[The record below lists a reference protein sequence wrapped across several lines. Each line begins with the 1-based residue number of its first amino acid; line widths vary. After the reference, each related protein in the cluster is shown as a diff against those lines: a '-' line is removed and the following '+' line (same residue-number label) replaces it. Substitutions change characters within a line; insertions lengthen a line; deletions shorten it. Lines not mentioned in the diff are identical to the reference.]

1 MIDFVNVKKAY
12 PNGTMALKGVNLH
25 IDEGEFVFIVGHS
38 GAGKTTL
45 MKLLLR
51 EEKISSGKLIVGDYD
66 LANMSNFR
74 VPYYRRELGV
84 VFQDFRLF
92 PKKTVYENVAFA
104 MEVVGTPKKKIKR
117 RVPAI
122 LNTVNLSGK
131 QDSFPNEISGG
142 EQQRVALA
150 RALANNPKVI
160 IADEPTG
167 NIDPKMSLEIM
178 SLLVKINKLGKTVIV
193 VTHEKNLVDYYKQR
207 VVSLKDGY
215 IVEDRVGGMFTEA
228 SEGDENEEESAVKIP
243 EKVIVNSLGE
253 PISSNQNTAEM
264 PRKNPA
270 QREQMAQNRR
280 PLNRRPANGQQG
292 AQQPR
297 QQKRP
302 SNNLGGDKE

>member
-25 IDEGEFVFIVGHS
+25 IDDGEFIFIVGHS

-51 EEKISSGKLIVGDYD
+51 EERVSSGKLTVGKYD
-66 LANMSNFR
+66 LANMSNFK

-104 MEVVGTPKKKIKR
+104 MEVVGTPRNKIKR

-215 IVEDRVGGMFTEA
+215 IIEDRVGGMF
-228 SEGDENEEESAVKIP
+228 SSDEEEETEEKETIAVP
-243 EKVIVNSLGE
+243 EKTIALPDGREHRVNSAA
-253 PISSNQNTAEM
+253 N
-264 PRKNPA
+264 PRPVQKTSQRNPQSAPMQQRRPA
-270 QREQMAQNRR
+270 QRPGR
-280 PLNRRPANGQQG
+280 PEGGQ
-292 AQQPR
+292 
-297 QQKRP
+297 K
-302 SNNLGGDKE
+302 